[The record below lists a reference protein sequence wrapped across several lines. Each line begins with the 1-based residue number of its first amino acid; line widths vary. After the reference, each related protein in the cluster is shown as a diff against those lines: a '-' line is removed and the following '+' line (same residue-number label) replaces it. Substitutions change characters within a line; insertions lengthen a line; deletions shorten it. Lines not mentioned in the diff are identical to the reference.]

1 MTFRYYELRRT
12 REFDNVRRPPA
23 PALTSNSLRVL
34 FKKIPIWRRSSLLPL
49 SCIIVSSGY
58 GGGGRGARFVSYL
71 KRGVS
76 FESRPSAAGS
86 NRLPIS
92 FAKVRMLECTEC
104 PNSTGGKFAL
114 NKTNLFHM
122 NPYALWALK
131 TLFGSSLSGNKH
143 WGH

>member
-1 MTFRYYELRRT
+1 MEG
-12 REFDNVRRPPA
+12 EE
-23 PALTSNSLRVL
+23 
-34 FKKIPIWRRSSLLPL
+34 
-49 SCIIVSSGY
+49 
-58 GGGGRGARFVSYL
+58 GGAKFVSYL

-104 PNSTGGKFAL
+104 PNSRGGKFAL
-114 NKTNLFHM
+114 NKANLFHI
-122 NPYALWALK
+122 NPYALCALK

-143 WGH
+143 WGHIKAKVGASPYQQSAVCKET